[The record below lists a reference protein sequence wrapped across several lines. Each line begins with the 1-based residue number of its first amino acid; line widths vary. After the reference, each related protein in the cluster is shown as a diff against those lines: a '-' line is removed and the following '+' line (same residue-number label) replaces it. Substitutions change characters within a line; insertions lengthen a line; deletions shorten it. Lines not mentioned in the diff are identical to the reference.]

1 MSLAYFKRYR
11 MELPLSGWLFPCP
24 VLPRRYELVPWD
36 ETLLEA
42 HSEAK
47 YLSFCDEIDANV
59 FPCLGQ
65 RDGCQRLMAEIAHR
79 DAFVSAATWLMVY
92 RASRF
97 AEPVYCGTIQGICSD
112 HGMGAVQNLGVI
124 PGHRGRG
131 LGTALLMCSMRGFRA
146 VGLRR
151 AYLEVTADNDGAV
164 RLYRRLGFRKTKT
177 LYKAVEV
184 AYA

>member
-11 MELPLSGWLFPCP
+11 MEISLTGWLFPAHS
-24 VLPRRYELVPWD
+24 LPAHYAMLPWNAA
-36 ETLLEA
+36 LLEA

-47 YLSFCDEIDANV
+47 FLSFEHEIDASV

-65 RDGCQRLMAEIAHR
+65 RDGCRRLMTEITQR
-79 DAFVSAATWLMVY
+79 DSFVPEATWLLVHQTSPW
-92 RASRF
+92 AT
-97 AEPVYCGTIQGICSD
+97 PTYCGTIQGIRSD
-112 HGMGAVQNLGVI
+112 TGLGAVQNLGVI
-124 PGHRGRG
+124 PGHRGQG
-131 LGTALLMCSMRGFRA
+131 LGTALLMRAMRGFRS

-151 AYLEVTADNDGAV
+151 AYLEVTADNERAV

-177 LYKAVEV
+177 LYKAVEI